1 MRTSVLPSRLI
12 DVGPSDMP
20 LSLRLH
26 ISATDTVP
34 SASGERYLSSTYLAL
49 SYCWGNQDL
58 SVGTSKRNLMERHKR
73 IQFDLLPK
81 TIQDAIHITRKVG
94 VRFLWVDALCIIQ
107 PTPEDNTDW
116 VYESTQMGLYYEGAL
131 FTIAA
136 AAASDSA
143 QGCFFE
149 RRGLRFPQQP
159 CMLPLRGCH
168 CRFYDMG
175 SNKEFNGSESIQTA
189 LVENSIKCSL
199 ATLGMLPGPLETD
212 ELPDRIDPCLPS
224 ARRTLD
230 ESPLLSR
237 GWVLQEILMSQRV
250 VFWTRD
256 TLYWNCNEKFISEHG
271 CDLDRY
277 GKIISSKGA
286 RIQLMRN
293 QNRLDAKSAFQR
305 WCVIVQSF
313 SSMHLTYPRDVFPAV
328 SAMARRI
335 QETSQDKYLAGHWR
349 QSLVESLNWVS
360 RPKNFPKT
368 VKETVYDLDEPYF
381 IDGST
386 KVTEALTECQ
396 KQRGKI
402 RKLQEEQE
410 QLSGRTADALHEIK
424 SENRKLYTSDER
436 LGGYVAPSW
445 SWASVFSHR
454 SVDYRFMRSSP
465 FRSAVSVVDVT
476 VDLATK
482 NPTGMVSGGRLRL
495 EGLLGTVKF
504 DDDLNIDHSD
514 YYHLLEKGSKSEAFL
529 DALIDLRSA
538 VPSLVIGSIVP
549 IDLDELDSTFADS
562 VLLVLL
568 LDLVDNNQGDSKYQ
582 RVGLAALR
590 GYRGVDNG
598 VRKTI
603 EII

>member
-1 MRTSVLPSRLI
+1 
-12 DVGPSDMP
+12 
-20 LSLRLH
+20 
-26 ISATDTVP
+26 
-34 SASGERYLSSTYLAL
+34 
-49 SYCWGNQDL
+49 
-58 SVGTSKRNLMERHKR
+58 
-73 IQFDLLPK
+73 
-81 TIQDAIHITRKVG
+81 
-94 VRFLWVDALCIIQ
+94 
-107 PTPEDNTDW
+107 
-116 VYESTQMGLYYEGAL
+116 
-131 FTIAA
+131 
-136 AAASDSA
+136 
-143 QGCFFE
+143 
-149 RRGLRFPQQP
+149 
-159 CMLPLRGCH
+159 
-168 CRFYDMG
+168 
-175 SNKEFNGSESIQTA
+175 
-189 LVENSIKCSL
+189 
-199 ATLGMLPGPLETD
+199 
-212 ELPDRIDPCLPS
+212 
-224 ARRTLD
+224 
-230 ESPLLSR
+230 
-237 GWVLQEILMSQRV
+237 
-250 VFWTRD
+250 
-256 TLYWNCNEKFISEHG
+256 
-271 CDLDRY
+271 
-277 GKIISSKGA
+277 
-286 RIQLMRN
+286 
-293 QNRLDAKSAFQR
+293 
-305 WCVIVQSF
+305 
-313 SSMHLTYPRDVFPAV
+313 MHLTYPRDVFPAV

-335 QETSQDKYLAGHWR
+335 QETSQDKYLASHWR
-349 QSLVESLNWVS
+349 QSLVESLSWVS
-360 RPKNFPKT
+360 RLKNFPKT
-368 VKETVYDLDEPYF
+368 VKETVYDLDEPHF
-381 IDGST
+381 TDGST

-396 KQRGKI
+396 KQRGKN

-424 SENRKLYTSDER
+424 SENRKLYASDER

-445 SWASVFSHR
+445 SWASVFSYR

-504 DDDLNIDHSD
+504 DDDPYIDHSD

-562 VLLVLL
+562 VQLVLL